1 MGMFTRDA
9 PAPATPAKPSPAPRI
24 TVAAATLV
32 RQSSLRDVAKKRPWQ
47 TQAWEM
53 YDEIGELHAAA
64 NWLGHALSRCKLYV
78 GELPDNRTEGDPTPT
93 ENERAQQPL
102 DELFGGT
109 SGHPQMLSRL
119 AIHLTVPGESYVI
132 GLDLG
137 AQPDDTPD
145 GGAPAPTPLGPDG
158 QPIATGERRWLIA
171 SNDEFDS
178 KDGKV
183 TVQLPDADR
192 KVAVD
197 VEQSTVIRLWRPHA
211 RKAWEADSP
220 TRACL
225 GALRELVNAS
235 ARINADLE
243 SRLAG
248 AGILVMPSSATIA
261 RTGPAPEDQGGG
273 EQLVDDPDYA
283 TLIEAMIAPI
293 GDRDSASA
301 VVPVLVRVDDGAV
314 DKIKHITFSTP
325 LDAKVQDL
333 REAAIKRLAL
343 GLDVPPEVLLGMTDA
358 NHWTGWQIEESA
370 VKLSVEPLLTLIV
383 NALTQWYLRP
393 ALAALGVAGPERFVI
408 WYDVSELVLRPN
420 RFEQAYKM
428 WQDGL
433 LSAAAVLREAG
444 FSEDDVPTSVER
456 AEHLLVTLVTGNVS
470 PDVARPYLL
479 ALGLP
484 APEPTANP
492 EIGDAAPPA
501 AAPAGSPAVDGDAR
515 EIPSTPGNP
524 DDGEPAGE
532 AALIAEAGAIRA
544 AGLELAVM
552 RALEVAGKR
561 LLSGAGRQYRGT
573 IAGPSWTL
581 HTHPDLRART
591 EQLDG
596 LLAGAYDTLRASPLG
611 QAPGAVDLVDEYVR
625 NLLLSGVAHT
635 PMYLATAIEQR
646 RRADLVGA
654 GRAAA

>member
-9 PAPATPAKPSPAPRI
+9 PAPAPPAPKTQPRI
-24 TVAAATLV
+24 LVSAATLV
-32 RQSSLRDVAKKRPWQ
+32 RQSSLRDVAKRRPWQ
-47 TQAWEM
+47 VQAWEM

-64 NWLGHALSRCKLYV
+64 NWLGHSLSRCKLYV
-78 GELPDNRTEGDPTPT
+78 GELPDDRTEGDPKPT
-93 ENERAQQPL
+93 TDERAQQPL

-109 SGHPQMLSRL
+109 AGHPQMLSRL

-132 GLDLG
+132 GLDLTP
-137 AQPDDTPD
+137 APSDDTAD
-145 GGAPAPTPLGPDG
+145 GGVPTPTPLGPDG
-158 QPIATGERRWLIA
+158 QPIDQTERRWLVA

-192 KVAVD
+192 KVDVD
-197 VEQSTVIRLWRPHA
+197 VDRSTVIRLWRPHA
-211 RKAWEADSP
+211 RKAWEPDSP

-225 GALRELVNAS
+225 GALRELVTAS

-248 AGILVMPSSATIA
+248 AGMLVMPASATIA

-283 TLIEAMIAPI
+283 TLIEAMVAPI
-293 GDRDSASA
+293 SDRDSASA
-301 VVPVLVRVDDGAV
+301 VVPILVRVDDAAV
-314 DKIKHITFSTP
+314 DKIKHITFATP

-333 REAAIKRLAL
+333 REAALKRLAL
-343 GLDVPPEVLLGMTDA
+343 GMDVPPEVLLGMTDA

-393 ALAALGVAGPERFVI
+393 ALAALGVADPGRFVI

-433 LSAAAVLREAG
+433 LGAEAVLREGG
-444 FSEDDVPTSVER
+444 FGEDDVPTSAER
-456 AEHLLVTLVTGNVS
+456 AEHLLVKLVLGNVS

-479 ALGLP
+479 ALGVDAP
-484 APEPTANP
+484 AATANP

-501 AAPAGSPAVDGDAR
+501 DPAAPPADPEAR
-515 EIPSTPGNP
+515 DIPATPGNP
-524 DDGEPAGE
+524 DDGEPGGQ
-532 AALIAEAGAIRA
+532 AALIADAGAIRA

-573 IAGPSWTL
+573 IAGPTWTL
-581 HTHPDLRART
+581 HTHPDLRAR
-591 EQLDG
+591 EAQLDG
-596 LLAGAYDTLRASPLG
+596 LLTGAYDTLRASPLG
-611 QAPGAVDLVDEYVR
+611 QAPGAVDLVDRYVR
-625 NLLLSGVAHT
+625 DLLLSGVAHT
-635 PMYLATAIEQR
+635 PTYLAAAIEQHR
-646 RRADLVGA
+646 RNHLAGA